1 MKTLL
6 ELAVGET
13 AVVMKMSGGFHMQVQ
28 LKNLGFHEGVAVT
41 LVKKSAIGGPLMVAV
56 NGSHVAIGRGIASKI
71 LLSPMDDATG
81 EAHEEN
87 SADGAAK

>member
-6 ELAVGET
+6 DLKVGET

-41 LVKKSAIGGPLMVAV
+41 LAKKSAIGGPLMVTV
-56 NGSHVAIGRGIASKI
+56 NGSNVAIGRGIASKI
-71 LLSPMDDATG
+71 LISSTDGST
-81 EAHEEN
+81 ERAHETD
-87 SADGAAK
+87 SAHGTTK